1 MMKHNK
7 KTIISLVLVSI
18 LTACG
23 STPSL
28 TINEGN
34 AIATSIR
41 LFQQSENFEA
51 PNAFHI
57 KRTTEEVIPL
67 RADTI
72 RRTER
77 DIIVDVNHHYF
88 YDKNKTHNKK
98 DTGEETIVTTETWT
112 YIDVEEETIYFV
124 NIGESGVKTYNTSA
138 INVENDITFINL
150 RNSFSASYF
159 GNNPIG
165 RLIDTFSIT
174 EYTGPTTTIT
184 TSIFGFLTDNF
195 YSTGTVTK
203 NQTDIRSSKEGSLDV
218 KLNLEQKFSS
228 EINYKF
234 IFEASFSDYLL
245 DYYDYFDIAQ
255 NQYTKTH
262 VSVSRSVS
270 HHYPDLEEFENTTN
284 L

>member
-77 DIIVDVNHHYF
+77 DIIVDVKIIFNH
-88 YDKNKTHNKK
+88 KK
-98 DTGEETIVTTETWT
+98 PQQEDTGEETYQNLTI
-112 YIDVEEETIYFV
+112 YVEEGYLFC
-124 NIGESGVKTYNTSA
+124 NIGESG
-138 INVENDITFINL
+138 
-150 RNSFSASYF
+150 
-159 GNNPIG
+159 
-165 RLIDTFSIT
+165 
-174 EYTGPTTTIT
+174 
-184 TSIFGFLTDNF
+184 
-195 YSTGTVTK
+195 
-203 NQTDIRSSKEGSLDV
+203 
-218 KLNLEQKFSS
+218 
-228 EINYKF
+228 
-234 IFEASFSDYLL
+234 
-245 DYYDYFDIAQ
+245 
-255 NQYTKTH
+255 
-262 VSVSRSVS
+262 
-270 HHYPDLEEFENTTN
+270 
-284 L
+284 